1 MTALFRCIAAIALV
15 SLLYSCSKQTRFKL
29 LTEKDTGIDFVNEIT
44 ETDSFHIMSYE
55 YIYNGAGVAV
65 GDLNNDG
72 LADLVF
78 AGNQVSPRIYL
89 NEGSFR
95 FRDITANFQGI
106 DNGQWYSGVT
116 IADVNNDRWLD
127 VYITST
133 KDKDSVK
140 CRNRLWINGG
150 LKDAMDPVFTEMAEQ
165 YGIAEEGQSVHSSF
179 LDYDLDGD
187 LDLYVMNNTVT
198 ERMNTSWRPKVLD
211 GSAQNNDRL
220 YRNNG
225 NGTFT
230 DVTIEAGI
238 VYEGFGLGLAVGD
251 VNKDGYPDIYVS
263 NDYISNDLLYINQG
277 NGTFRNEIARYLS
290 YQTKS
295 SMGNDMA
302 DVNNDGFPDIYTMDM
317 MPENIEKIKQTING
331 FSYVMFQN
339 DIKYNYEHQVLR
351 NMLHV
356 HNGMVNGK
364 MIPYS
369 EMGQFAGVFK
379 TEWSWS
385 PLFADYDNDGDKD
398 LLIANGYP
406 KDLTDKDWTRYKA
419 EVYGYVADE
428 QHVMNMAPAVKVPNL
443 SFENTGNLK
452 FERKNGKWLPDI
464 PSYSYGAAFVDLDND
479 GDLDYVTNNIDDKAF
494 IYRNTTREKAK
505 SGNNYLQIKLNG
517 KEGNTMALGAKVEL
531 WAGTQYQYAEHF
543 LARGYASGV
552 DPVVHFGV
560 GEAIQIDSIRIAWPT
575 GKTETVILA
584 LQANQRIEASETE
597 ARPIRQLF
605 SLPTIEE
612 MLFSQVYGA
621 LDYTHDQNEFV
632 DFFFDGQHIIPHKF
646 SQIGP
651 VIASA
656 DLNGDG
662 LADLLVGATNAA
674 PTMAFA
680 NNGQGFQRIN
690 IQGLTTEKPFIESG
704 FEIFDADGDGDLDI
718 VAIAGGYENR
728 NESEYRH
735 FLYRNDNGYYT
746 QVALPAPAFPA
757 SAVRILD
764 YDRDNDLDIFIASRV
779 KKGRFPFANPSCIL
793 INKNGLF
800 TYDRDMQY
808 DLGMVTDALVKDW
821 NGDGFEDILVAREW
835 NSVALLQNDQ
845 GKAFRIASLPGFEEH
860 KGYWYGMTSGDFDND
875 GDADLILGNLGENN
889 RFLISPKYPL
899 QLYALDVD
907 QSGSLDPVITG
918 FWKNSNGILTEYPVN
933 YLDEMR
939 AQSPLFINRF
949 PDYKGFS
956 KASIAEIL
964 PDSLMKFLELKLTF
978 NTASS
983 YVIWNEEGTY
993 RWERLPD
1000 AVQVAPLSRMI
1011 VHDVNGDG
1019 FPDVIAGGNDH
1030 SYDVAT
1036 GYYDANKGL
1045 VMLSRGKQQGFD
1057 VLKPAQSGLL
1067 LHGMVQSLLLVEGNP
1082 ALLVAGMNRSA
1093 AVVYELKG
1101 K

>member
-1 MTALFRCIAAIALV
+1 MTAFFRCIAAIALV
-15 SLLYSCSKQTRFKL
+15 SQFYSCSKQTRFKL
-29 LTEKDTGIDFVNEIT
+29 LSEKDTGIDFVNEIT
-44 ETDSFHIMSYE
+44 ETDSFHVMSYE

-89 NEGSFR
+89 NEGNFR
-95 FRDITANFQGI
+95 FRDITANFNGI
-106 DNGQWYSGVT
+106 DNGQWYSGIT
-116 IADVNNDRWLD
+116 IVDINNDYWQD
-127 VYITST
+127 IYFTST
-133 KDKDSVK
+133 KDEDSVK
-140 CRNRLWINGG
+140 CMNRLWVNGG
-150 LKDAMDPVFTEMAEQ
+150 TKDGEDPVFTEMAKK
-165 YGIAEEGQSVHSSF
+165 YGINEYAQSVHSAF

-263 NDYISNDLLYINQG
+263 NDYVSNDLLYINQG
-277 NGTFRNEIARYLS
+277 NGTFRNEISRYLS

-302 DVNNDGFPDIYTMDM
+302 DVNNDGFPEIYTMDM
-317 MPENIEKIKQTING
+317 MPEGYDKIKQTING
-331 FSYVMFQN
+331 FSYVMFLN
-339 DIKYNYEHQVLR
+339 DNKYGYEHQVLR

-356 HNGMVNGK
+356 HNGLLEGEMT
-364 MIPYS
+364 PYS
-369 EMGQFAGVFK
+369 EMGQFAGIFK

-406 KDLTDKDWTRYKA
+406 KDMTDKDWTRYKA
-419 EVYGYVADE
+419 EVYGFVADE
-428 QHVMNMAPAVKVPNL
+428 KHVMDILPSVKVPNL
-443 SFENTGNLK
+443 SFENTGNLR
-452 FERKNGKWLPDI
+452 FERRNGKWLPDI

-479 GDLDYVTNNIDDKAF
+479 GDLDYVTNNLDDKAF
-494 IYRNTTREKAK
+494 VYKNKTRERTKT
-505 SGNNYLQIKLNG
+505 GCNYLRVKLIGN
-517 KEGNTMALGAKVEL
+517 KGNTMALGAKIEI
-531 WAGTQYQYAEHF
+531 WAGGQYQFTEHF
-543 LARGYASGV
+543 LSRGYASGV
-552 DPVVHFGV
+552 DPVVHFGINQ
-560 GEAIQIDSIRIAWPT
+560 ASSIDSLRIVWPT
-575 GKTETVILA
+575 GRTESLYRNIA
-584 LQANQRIEASETE
+584 PNQLIEADETNAKPMNIPSSYPDLAGE
-597 ARPIRQLF
+597 WFTNKDNLLEYVHNQK
-605 SLPTIEE
+605 E
-612 MLFSQVYGA
+612 Y
-621 LDYTHDQNEFV
+621 V

-662 LADLLVGATNAA
+662 LADLLVGATNAT
-674 PTMAFA
+674 PTMAFIHT
-680 NNGQGFQRIN
+680 GKGFQITN
-690 IQGLTTEKPFIESG
+690 IQGLTTKKPFIESG

-800 TYDRDMQY
+800 TFDRDMQY

-907 QSGSLDPVITG
+907 QNGSLEPLITG
-918 FWKNSNGILTEYPVN
+918 FWKNSNGELAEYPVN
-933 YLDEMR
+933 YLDELR
-939 AQSPLFINRF
+939 SQSNLIIHRF
-949 PDYKGFS
+949 PDYKSFS

-1045 VMLSRGKQQGFD
+1045 VMLSKGKQQGFD
-1057 VLKPAQSGLL
+1057 VLKPARSGLL
-1067 LHGMVQSLLLVEGNP
+1067 LHGMVQSLLLIEGNP

-1093 AVVYELKG
+1093 AVVYELKT